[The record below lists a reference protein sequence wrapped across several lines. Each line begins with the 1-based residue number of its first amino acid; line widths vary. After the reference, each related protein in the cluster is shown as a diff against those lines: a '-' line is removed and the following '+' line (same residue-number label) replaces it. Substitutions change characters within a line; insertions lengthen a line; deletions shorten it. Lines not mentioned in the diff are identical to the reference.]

1 MNIKENVHWGK
12 RVMPSF
18 AVQTEHESLYRPTVN
33 PRGTPL
39 ARWGSG
45 YFFVVHLNICNHK

>member
-45 YFFVVHLNICNHK
+45 YFFLVHLNICNHK